1 MNIKIALIEDQKD
14 TREML
19 INLINGYKGYSC
31 VAAYKNAEEASEH
44 IVSVMPD
51 VILVDI
57 HLPGQSGIK
66 FIENMKSSL
75 INSQFIICSSLED
88 NANIF
93 NALKAGA
100 TGYLSK
106 SSAASKIIEAISDV
120 YQGGSPMSS
129 QIARKVL
136 GFFHNK
142 LETIDIVQS
151 EKLTLRENEIID
163 YLSKGYRYKE
173 IAEKLFISIET
184 VRKHI
189 NNIYRKLQVNSSIE
203 AINKVKGM
211 LGGF

>member
-1 MNIKIALIEDQKD
+1 MNIKVALIEDQKD

-19 INLINGYKGYSC
+19 IGLINNYSGYNC
-31 VAAYKNAEEASEH
+31 VAAYKNAEEASSH
-44 IVSVMPD
+44 ITSVKPD
-51 VILVDI
+51 VVLVDI

-66 FIENMKSSL
+66 FIEKMKPVL

-88 NANIF
+88 TTNIF

-106 SSAASKIIEAISDV
+106 TSPTGKIMEAISDV
-120 YQGGSPMSS
+120 YNGGSPMSS

-136 GFFHNK
+136 GFFYNAS
-142 LETIDIVQS
+142 EINNAIQS
-151 EKLTLRENEIID
+151 DELTSRENEIID

-173 IAEKLFISIET
+173 IADKLFISTET

-203 AINKVKGM
+203 AINKVKGNN
-211 LGGF
+211 